1 MGNFWISLIIGM
13 LILAA
18 AIPYVAR
25 IRHPEQKPLAAYL
38 IFVTVFILVAVLL
51 FSLLGWLVTLY
62 ELGQTLSRPGPA
74 MLFLIMVFLPA
85 ILLAGWLARKPP
97 WRQGPP
103 P

>member
-1 MGNFWISLIIGM
+1 MGNFWNSLIIGV

-18 AIPYVAR
+18 AVPYIAR

-51 FSLLGWLVTLY
+51 FNLLGWLVTQL
-62 ELGQTLSRPGPA
+62 ELGQTLDKPGPA
-74 MLFLIMVFLPA
+74 VLFLVLIFLPA
-85 ILLAGWLARKPP
+85 IILAGWLARKPP

>member
-1 MGNFWISLIIGM
+1 MGNFWFSLIIGA

-18 AIPYVAR
+18 AIPYVGR

-38 IFVTVFILVAVLL
+38 IFMTVFIVVAVVL
-51 FSLLGWLVTLY
+51 FSLLGWLVTLF
-62 ELGQTLSRPGPA
+62 ELGHTLSRPGPA
-74 MLFLIMVFLPA
+74 VLFLVLVFLPA

>member
-1 MGNFWISLIIGM
+1 MLSYGVGTLLGL

-25 IRHPEQKPLAAYL
+25 IRHSGQKALAAYL
-38 IFVTVFILVAVLL
+38 IFMTVFVASALLLYGILYRLAG
-51 FSLLGWLVTLY
+51 SLDLAPRLD
-62 ELGQTLSRPGPA
+62 EAGPA
-74 MLFLIMVFLPA
+74 LLLLVLVFLPA
-85 ILLAGWLARKPP
+85 FALASWQARKPP